1 MHPDVLDLLTCP
13 ACGQGGLTL
22 HTIAAHGETETDV
35 GIVTCPGCEM
45 WYPVEQGVLELLAP
59 PLWYGA
65 DRRAFEERHAAAFRA
80 LSITGGPPSDRG
92 DGSAHDA
99 QAKQQ
104 AHFDWYAANDTQSY
118 DAYEQTP
125 FWRAEDDLVFSAWA
139 AAIRQGA
146 TVLDIG
152 CAQGRS
158 AFPFRDL
165 DVRIVGID
173 ISKRLVAR
181 AVQRARAEPSRARF
195 TFLVADASRLPVAA
209 DRLDVAI
216 VYGVLHHLPDPGAT
230 CRDIH
235 RVLKPGGVYFG
246 SENHDSVLRAVFDLL
261 MRLRPL
267 WYEEAGAEPLLSR
280 EKFEAWFGGLPSERS
295 YSYSVLLPP
304 HVFNMCSP
312 GVARRALDA
321 TNRLANAV
329 PWLRRGA
336 GLIRVEVRKTA
347 QA

>member
-1 MHPDVLDLLTCP
+1 MRPDVLELLTCP
-13 ACGQGGLTL
+13 SCGAGDLTL
-22 HTIAAHGETETDV
+22 HTITSGPAGDTDE
-35 GIVTCPGCEM
+35 GLVTCTACEM

-59 PLWYGA
+59 PLWYEA
-65 DRRAFEERHAAAFRA
+65 DRHAFRERHAATLHTLSLDRA
-80 LSITGGPPSDRG
+80 PPTGSDG
-92 DGSAHDA
+92 DAAHDA

-104 AHFDWYAANDTQSY
+104 AHFDWYAANETQSY
-118 DAYEQTP
+118 DAYERTP
-125 FWRAEDDLVFSAWA
+125 FWRAEDDLTFSAWA
-139 AAIRQGA
+139 TAIPPGS

-173 ISKRLVAR
+173 ISKRLVTR

-209 DRLDVAI
+209 ERLDVAI

-235 RVLKPGGVYFG
+235 RILKAGGVYFG
-246 SENHDSVLRAVFDLL
+246 SENHQSVLRAAFDLL

-280 EKFEAWFGGLPSERS
+280 AKFESWFAGLPCERA
-295 YSYSVLLPP
+295 YSYSVVLPP
-304 HVFNMCSP
+304 HLFNLCSP
-312 GVARRALDA
+312 GVARRVLEA
-321 TNRLANAV
+321 TDRLANAV
-329 PWLRRGA
+329 PVFRRGA
-336 GLIRVEVRKTA
+336 GLIRIEMRKIA
-347 QA
+347 